1 MIRRMNI
8 NQSVKV
14 TNDLLF
20 LFFSQYSLISV
31 DQWRL
36 TQTETQL
43 NDHRLSPRTLSLL
56 PSFINLNWTNLSAQF
71 SEAEEEEEEVIKHSP
86 FRRSATEQTSEV
98 KRRTDRI
105 VQAAA
110 ALHLFCPQPFFFK
123 KTKKKQ
129 LDLISLRCSLS
140 CWAVNHTL
148 MSPVELTDL
157 TDTCLTVWRPRCEFL
172 FIPPS
177 CCSDIFLL
185 CERRGATH
193 PAGLKAA
200 VSDTETS
207 HQAPDIMW
215 WWRGNWE
222 ILSCSIIYIFV
233 HNASW
238 FFSKLL
244 NIKLLRIF

>member
-56 PSFINLNWTNLSAQF
+56 PSFINLSWTNLSAQF
-71 SEAEEEEEEVIKHSP
+71 SEAEEEEEEEEVIKHSP

-110 ALHLFCPQPFFFK
+110 ALHLFCPQPFFLKK
-123 KTKKKQ
+123 KTIRPNFPA
-129 LDLISLRCSLS
+129 LLSVLLS
-140 CWAVNHTL
+140 CQSHPHEPRGAHWPDRHLLDSVKAQVWIPLHPSL
-148 MSPVELTDL
+148 MLQRHLSPVWKTRSDSPCRPEGCSQRHRDL
-157 TDTCLTVWRPRCEFL
+157 SPSTRYHVMMERKLGDFKL
-172 FIPPS
+172 FNYLYF
-177 CCSDIFLL
+177 CAQC
-185 CERRGATH
+185 
-193 PAGLKAA
+193 
-200 VSDTETS
+200 
-207 HQAPDIMW
+207 
-215 WWRGNWE
+215 
-222 ILSCSIIYIFV
+222 ILV
-233 HNASW
+233 
-238 FFSKLL
+238 FSKLL